1 MRIIY
6 LCCICTVI
14 VAATIFL
21 VFVNKE
27 SFASSR
33 DENVILELPFE
44 KLILLNEEISQEN
57 IQSKILYYVDASS
70 CSECSLRVLH
80 SYEDQIKKFGLPM
93 IVIIKSSKEQQKRI
107 KYYLKSMKLHSTVFV
122 DTNNIIDTR
131 NECLSSNSVEIYLL
145 NKENLI
151 IAKGNPLFNKS
162 VMRTYVN
169 EISKLKY

>member
-93 IVIIKSSKEQQKRI
+93 IVIIKSSKEQ
-107 KYYLKSMKLHSTVFV
+107 LWCT
-122 DTNNIIDTR
+122 
-131 NECLSSNSVEIYLL
+131 E
-145 NKENLI
+145 
-151 IAKGNPLFNKS
+151 
-162 VMRTYVN
+162 
-169 EISKLKY
+169 